1 MRPGVRQI
9 ARRTTPAGRDV
20 TLVPGGPSAA
30 PIPESASAN
39 EPAAQFRPKLERPQ
53 DALSPW
59 DLAGTDQVMEADA
72 RTRQMVGG
80 TDLPGNRSLNCFAY
94 WRLPMSR
101 QSTFTER
108 GMPA

>member
-1 MRPGVRQI
+1 MASKVTTWDLDVRN
-9 ARRTTPAGRDV
+9 G
-20 TLVPGGPSAA
+20 
-30 PIPESASAN
+30 N
-39 EPAAQFRPKLERPQ
+39 EPVAQLRPKLERIQ

-59 DLAGTDQVMEADA
+59 DLAGTDQVIEAHA

-80 TDLPGNRSLNCFAY
+80 TDLPGNSSLNCFAY
-94 WRLPMSR
+94 WRLPTRR